1 MKKEKNYQRRGIEL
15 CLCSACASPLFH
27 SGHSK
32 IYRADPLQVRMEMC
46 DCCRTKRGYN
56 FIITPNDR

>member
-15 CLCSACASPLFH
+15 CLCSDCASPLFH
-27 SGHSK
+27 SRHSK
-32 IYRADPLQVRMEMC
+32 IYRADQLQVRMEMC

-56 FIITPNDR
+56 FIIAPNDR